1 MHHLKQK
8 HIETR
13 KLKILLSPAV
23 FYFLPQKKMKN
34 LEVKISCINQFSRSV
49 VSDSL
54 RPHES
59 QHARPPCPSPTLGV
73 HSNSCPLSQWCHPS
87 ISSFVILLSSCP
99 KSLPTSESF
108 PMSQPFTWGGQS
120 IGVSAA
126 ASVLPK
132 KSQGWSPSEWTGWIS
147 LQSRGLSRVFSNTTV
162 EKYQFFGAQLSSQI
176 NFHIRTWSL
185 EKPEPWLDGP
195 LLAK

>member
-99 KSLPTSESF
+99 NSLPTSESF

-126 ASVLPK
+126 ASVLPMNI
-132 KSQGWSPSEWTGWIS
+132 QDWFPSGWTGLIS
-147 LQSRGLSRVFSNTTV
+147 LQSKDSQESSPTPQFKSINSLALSFLYRPTLTSIYDHWKNHRF
-162 EKYQFFGAQLSSQI
+162 
-176 NFHIRTWSL
+176 
-185 EKPEPWLDGP
+185 D
-195 LLAK
+195 